1 MSSQIKVDNIESNS
15 PPSSA
20 VVLPYGATVSPGFAL
35 TCSGGMNISGVVTA
49 TSFSGDASNL
59 TNIPG
64 TTASKALAYKRIFHY
79 DETYRA

>member
-1 MSSQIKVDNIESNS
+1 MSTLKVDQISNKNDS
-15 PPSSA
+15 
-20 VVLPYGATVSPGFAL
+20 GAPNFSQGIVVSPGFAL

-49 TSFSGDASNL
+49 TSFSGDASNM

>member
-35 TCSGGMNISGVVTA
+35 TCSGGISATGSITA
-49 TSFSGDASNL
+49 TSFSGDGSNL
-59 TNIPG
+59 TNIPVATIG
-64 TTASKALAYKRIFHY
+64 TIISFYIAGI
-79 DETYRA
+79 